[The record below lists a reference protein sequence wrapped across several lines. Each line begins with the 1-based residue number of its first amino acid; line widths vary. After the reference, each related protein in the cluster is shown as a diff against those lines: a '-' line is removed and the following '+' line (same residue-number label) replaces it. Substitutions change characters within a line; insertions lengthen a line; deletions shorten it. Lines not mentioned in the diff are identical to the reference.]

1 MYLLI
6 TFEVCINYQIMDIG
20 ANIKKIREGLKMAQ
34 KEVALALNVAPTQYS
49 RIENGKVVPSLNSLI
64 AIAKV
69 FNVSL
74 DALVF
79 GEVDPLKEVDV
90 KDKSLLDKVQM
101 IENLPADEKNL
112 VLKVIELAV
121 TKQNFNEFFQ
131 KQLAIK

>member
-1 MYLLI
+1 
-6 TFEVCINYQIMDIG
+6 MDIG
-20 ANIKKIREGLKMAQ
+20 GNIKKIREAAKMSQ
-34 KEVALALNVAPTQYS
+34 KEVALTLDVAPTQYS
-49 RIENGKVVPSLNSLI
+49 RIENGKVVPSLNSLV

-74 DALVF
+74 DAIVF
-79 GEVDPLKEVDV
+79 GEADPLEKVDV

-101 IENLPADEKNL
+101 IEKLPADEKNL

-131 KQLAIK
+131 KQLAS

>member
-1 MYLLI
+1 
-6 TFEVCINYQIMDIG
+6 MDIG
-20 ANIKKIREGLKMAQ
+20 ENIKKIREGLKMAQ

-79 GEVDPLKEVDV
+79 GEIDPLKEVEI
-90 KDKSLLDKVQM
+90 KDTSLLDKVRM
-101 IENLPADEKNL
+101 IENLPDDEKAL

-121 TKQNFNEFFQ
+121 TKQNFNDFFQ
-131 KQLAIK
+131 KQLATQ